1 MKPKPKLKFSRNFPK
16 GRKTKAGTKAVKS
29 ARLYYGD

>member
-16 GRKTKAGTKAVKS
+16 GRKTKSGTKAVKAAS
-29 ARLYYGD
+29 KYYGD